1 MLPRGTFDEKVAVVT
16 GGSSGLG
23 LAMASYFRSLGAKV
37 VILGRNED
45 RLAAAAR
52 KIAASGGDGS
62 ADGADKRAEAGF
74 VHTVA
79 GDVRQP
85 ETAEKL
91 LQETLE
97 KFGRADILVNN
108 AAGNFPVRAEQLSV
122 NGWNAVVNIVLNG
135 TFYCSRV
142 FGQHWIETG
151 RPGTMLNIIA
161 TYAWT
166 GGPGTVH
173 SAAAKAGVLALT
185 RTLAVEWAPHNIRIN
200 AIAPGPIEDTG
211 GAEALW
217 PTPEAEQAVLASVPS
232 GRLGTPTE
240 VAHAAAYLASDY
252 AAFISGECLVIDG
265 GSWLGRPMFPV
276 EQRRSG

>member
-1 MLPRGTFDEKVAVVT
+1 MLPQETFEDKVAVVT

-23 LAMASYFRSLGAKV
+23 LAMASYFRRLGARI

-45 RLAAAAR
+45 RLAAAADE
-52 KIAASGGDGS
+52 IGGDS
-62 ADGADKRAEAGF
+62 AADW

-79 GDVRQP
+79 GDVREP
-85 ETAEKL
+85 ETADKL
-91 LQETLE
+91 LRETLE
-97 KFGRADILVNN
+97 RFGRVDILVNN
-108 AAGNFPVRAEQLSV
+108 AAGNFPVRAEELSV

-142 FGQHWIETG
+142 FGQHWIQSKQ
-151 RPGTMLNIIA
+151 PGNILNIIA

-200 AIAPGPIEDTG
+200 AIAPGPIDDTG
-211 GAEALW
+211 GAQALW
-217 PTPEAEQAVLASVPS
+217 PTPEAEKAVRGSVPL
-232 GRLGTPTE
+232 GRLGKPIE

-252 AAFISGECLVIDG
+252 ASFVSGECLVIDG
-265 GSWLGRPMFPV
+265 GSWLGRPVFPV
-276 EQRRSG
+276 ERPTDP